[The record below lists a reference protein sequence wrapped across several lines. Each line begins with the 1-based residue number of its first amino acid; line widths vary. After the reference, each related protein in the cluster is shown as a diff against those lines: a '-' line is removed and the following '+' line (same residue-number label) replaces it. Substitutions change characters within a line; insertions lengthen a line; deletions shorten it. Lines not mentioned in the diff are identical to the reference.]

1 VITASIIRGVS
12 TDAGTFGKLILNKG
26 EWSCSTGEL
35 TWKNNDHG
43 LSCIPTG
50 TYHCKWINSPKHGE
64 CYQIMDVPDRSMIEI
79 HAANFM
85 GDINKINPSTDSH
98 YISQLLGCIALGRS
112 VGVLDGQMAIL
123 KSKETIA
130 DFDRRMGGNDF
141 TLEIV

>member
-1 VITASIIRGVS
+1 
-12 TDAGTFGKLILNKG
+12 
-26 EWSCSTGEL
+26 
-35 TWKNNDHG
+35 
-43 LSCIPTG
+43 
-50 TYHCKWINSPKHGE
+50 
-64 CYQIMDVPDRSMIEI
+64 MDVPDRSMIEI